1 MSIIN
6 KEISDSCTA
15 HYIREKVIYNL
26 VLENMQRILWYV
38 QCFEEDFAAK
48 QIEEL
53 DLNHQK
59 DLKLKRKELEKA
71 KKRIAEIDRIIQA
84 LYEDNTRGKISDERF
99 ATLSESLEDEQQE
112 LKDRVP
118 DIDTILEET
127 EIKCEGLQHFIERA
141 KRITRLTELT
151 PEIVHEFIE
160 RIVVS
165 KPEKINGK
173 RHQTIDIYYHGAG
186 IIKML
191 SAEEMEEAYQ
201 QHISKQHKEKTA

>member
-1 MSIIN
+1 M
-6 KEISDSCTA
+6 K
-15 HYIREKVIYNL
+15 
-26 VLENMQRILWYV
+26 
-38 QCFEEDFAAK
+38 
-48 QIEEL
+48 
-53 DLNHQK
+53 LNHQK
-59 DLKLKRKELEKA
+59 DLKLKRKELEKS
-71 KKRIAEIDRIIQA
+71 KKRIAEIDRIIQT

-118 DIDTILEET
+118 EIETFLEKT

-151 PEIVHEFIE
+151 PELVHEFIE
-160 RIVVS
+160 RIAVS
-165 KPEKINGK
+165 KSEKIDGK
-173 RHQTIDIYYHGAG
+173 RHQTINIYYHGAG

-201 QHISKQHKEKTA
+201 QHISRQHKAKTA

>member
-1 MSIIN
+1 
-6 KEISDSCTA
+6 
-15 HYIREKVIYNL
+15 
-26 VLENMQRILWYV
+26 V
-38 QCFEEDFAAK
+38 QCFEEDFANK

-59 DLKLKRKELEKA
+59 DMKSKRKELEKA
-71 KKRIAEIDRIIQA
+71 KKRIAEIDSIIQT
-84 LYEDNTRGKISDERF
+84 LYKDNTRGKISDERF
-99 ATLSESLEDEQQE
+99 ATLCESLEDEQRL
-112 LKDRVP
+112 LKDKVP
-118 DIDTILEET
+118 DVETFLEET

-160 RIVVS
+160 KIVVS
-165 KPEKINGK
+165 APEKINGK
-173 RHQTIDIYYHGAG
+173 WHQTVDIYYHGAG

-201 QHISKQHKEKTA
+201 QHISKQHKAKTA

>member
-1 MSIIN
+1 MECIWFNIASFQKFLPYETFFLQLFTYELSFKKPPFEKYFFG
-6 KEISDSCTA
+6 KEV
-15 HYIREKVIYNL
+15 Y
-26 VLENMQRILWYV
+26 VL
-38 QCFEEDFAAK
+38 K
-48 QIEEL
+48 
-53 DLNHQK
+53 LNHQK
-59 DLKLKRKELEKA
+59 DLKLKRKELEKS
-71 KKRIAEIDRIIQA
+71 KKRIAEIDRIIQT

-118 DIDTILEET
+118 EIETFLEKT

-151 PEIVHEFIE
+151 PELVHEFIE
-160 RIVVS
+160 RIAVS
-165 KPEKINGK
+165 KSEKIDGK
-173 RHQTIDIYYHGAG
+173 RHQTINIYYHGAG

-201 QHISKQHKEKTA
+201 QHISRQHKAKTA